1 MQGKPTVKKTKD
13 GVTVETDIV
22 KTNMRVLVPGNPT
35 TNTINYLLNALKRHI
50 PSSA

>member
-50 PSSA
+50 PTSA